1 MLNNKYFIDQACS
14 VKMAQWM
21 LASVDVSLVPFLGF
35 YGPQL
40 RLGPW
45 KRKKKKKE
53 LDQYLAILT
62 AR

>member
-1 MLNNKYFIDQACS
+1 
-14 VKMAQWM
+14 MAQWM
-21 LASVDVSLVPFLGF
+21 LASVDVSLVPFLVF

-40 RLGPW
+40 RLGPL
-45 KRKKKKKE
+45 KRKKKKKKK